1 MSSIRKRRRSGTPPT
16 QDSGDSRARYDGA
29 PAAGDA
35 SDPAGG
41 HHGDEQPPATPPVV
55 STIAGWKE
63 IESVTA
69 RRRAAAAKRSRT
81 PLQRR
86 LKPAGDPSAPRTP
99 RTRRQ
104 RILRA
109 VAAVFLIFVVI
120 PSMLLALA
128 YWSAEIPDP
137 AAVRSN
143 QIATVLAADGST
155 VLATVVPPQGN
166 RTPVPLS
173 DVPQPVRYAM
183 LSAEDRHFYT
193 NPGYDTSAYLRAAR
207 DNLFGHDDAGG
218 GSTITQQYVKNA
230 FLTSDRTLSRK
241 MRELIISAKM
251 ARQWNKD
258 DILAAYFNTIYYGRG
273 AYGIAAA
280 ARAYFNKPVPEL
292 TLAEGAVLAA
302 VVRTPALLDPE
313 THPNQLKARWAYVLD
328 GMVEMNWLPPGTR
341 DTLVFPP
348 IAPIAPPAD
357 DGTQG
362 PAGLIRTEVLHE
374 LREAGISDQ
383 EVDTGALRIVTT
395 IDARAQQSALDAV
408 HASLGGQSADLRSA
422 VVSIDP
428 HTGAVRAYYGGEDGV
443 GFDFAQAPLQT
454 GSAFKTFAVIAALQQ
469 GMPLSYQLDSS
480 PVTVN
485 DTKVTNAEGDSCGV
499 CSMAE
504 AFKRSLNTSFYRLTE
519 AVGPKAVADAAHQAG
534 IPEQIPGVPGRTLT
548 EPDGMPTPSIVL
560 GSYSVRPIDMA
571 SAYATIAAD
580 GIYHKPYFVQQVVA
594 GDGRVLLDR
603 GTEGAKGVLPPGQQ
617 RLPRTIADTT
627 IQAMLPIA
635 GYSNGHTLAGG
646 RAVAAKT
653 GTTQLGDTGANKDA
667 WMIGFTPSLSTAV
680 WIGTAQSEAIR
691 AHGAAIWGSTVPAD
705 IWKHTMDGALRGTPV
720 EEFPAPSEPS
730 IASGPFWSIA
740 PTTPSVPTAPTA
752 ALPSTSSAPGQGPFD
767 VLAPPSSPPP
777 VISFP
782 PAPETAPAPEPQPEP
797 FPGEIF
803 PGLHVPGLR

>member
-1 MSSIRKRRRSGTPPT
+1 MSSNRKRRRPGP
-16 QDSGDSRARYDGA
+16 QDREDSRARSEGSRLSEGA
-29 PAAGDA
+29 SGDA
-35 SDPAGG
+35 IPAG
-41 HHGDEQPPATPPVV
+41 EQPPPAEPPVV

-69 RRRAAAAKRSRT
+69 RRRAAAARRART

-86 LKPAGDPSAPRTP
+86 LRPSPRDPSAPRP
-99 RTRRQ
+99 KRTRNQ

-109 VAAVFLIFVVI
+109 VAAVFLLFVVI
-120 PSMLLALA
+120 PSLLLALA

-137 AAVRSN
+137 SAVRSN
-143 QIATVLAADGST
+143 QIATVLTADGST
-155 VLATVVPPQGN
+155 VLATVVPPKGN

-280 ARAYFNKPVPEL
+280 ARAYFGKSVPEL

-313 THPNQLKARWAYVLD
+313 THLNQLKARWAYVLD
-328 GMVEMNWLPPGTR
+328 GMVEMNWLAPGNR
-341 DTLVFPP
+341 DALVFPP

-357 DGTQG
+357 DGAQG
-362 PAGLIRTEVLHE
+362 PAGLIRTAV
-374 LREAGISDQ
+374 LRELKDAGISDQ

-395 IDARAQQSALDAV
+395 IDARAQQAALDAV
-408 HASLGGQSADLRSA
+408 HNSLDGQSADLRSA

-519 AVGPKAVADAAHQAG
+519 AVGPKAVADAAHMAG

-635 GYSNGHTLAGG
+635 GYSNGHVLAGG
-646 RAVAAKT
+646 RPVAAKT

-720 EEFPAPSEPS
+720 EEFPAPPEPS

-740 PTTPSVPTAPTA
+740 PATPSAPA
-752 ALPSTSSAPGQGPFD
+752 VSGAPAPSSSSAPGQGPFD

-782 PAPETAPAPEPQPEP
+782 PAPEPAPAPEPQPEP

>member
-1 MSSIRKRRRSGTPPT
+1 MSSIRRGPGRGE
-16 QDSGDSRARYDGA
+16 SRGQGEGESRPGI
-29 PAAGDA
+29 
-35 SDPAGG
+35 
-41 HHGDEQPPATPPVV
+41 ATV
-55 STIAGWKE
+55 AGWAE

-69 RRRAAAAKRSRT
+69 ARKAAAAKRRHPRT
-81 PLQRR
+81 RLQRR
-86 LKPAGDPSAPRTP
+86 SKPAADPSAPRP
-99 RTRRQ
+99 RRTRAQ
-104 RILRA
+104 RILR
-109 VAAVFLIFVVI
+109 VALALALIFVII
-120 PSMLLALA
+120 PSLLLALA

-137 AAVRSN
+137 AAVRTN
-143 QIATVLAADGST
+143 QIATVFASDGAT
-155 VLATVVPPQGN
+155 VLAKVVPPEGN

-173 DVPQPVRYAM
+173 DVPQPVRYAV
-183 LSAEDRHFYT
+183 LSAEDRHFYS
-193 NPGYDTSAYLRAAR
+193 NPGYDTGAYLRAAR

-230 FLTSDRTLSRK
+230 FLSSERTLSRK

-258 DILAAYFNTIYYGRG
+258 DILAAYLNTIYYGRG

-280 ARAYFNKPVPEL
+280 ARAYFNKLVPEL

-313 THPNQLKARWAYVLD
+313 THSNQLKQRWAYVLD
-328 GMVEMNWLPPGTR
+328 GMVEMGWLAPGNR
-341 DTLVFPP
+341 DATVFPP
-348 IAPIAPPAD
+348 IVPIAAMVD
-357 DGTQG
+357 DGAQG
-362 PAGLIRTEVLHE
+362 PTGLIRSQVLQE
-374 LREAGISDQ
+374 LREAGIGDQ
-383 EVDTGALRIVTT
+383 EVETGALRIVTT
-395 IDARAQQSALDAV
+395 VDARAQQAALDAV
-408 HASLGGQSADLRSA
+408 HNTLGGQPPDLRSA

-428 HTGAVRAYYGGEDGV
+428 RSGAVRAYYGGEDGV

-469 GMPLSYQLDSS
+469 GMPLSYQLDSA

-499 CSMAE
+499 CSLAE

-519 AVGPKAVADAAHQAG
+519 AVGPKAVADAAHEAG
-534 IPEQIPGVPGRTLT
+534 IPEQIPGVTGRTLT
-548 EPDGMPTPSIVL
+548 EPDGIPTPSIVL

-580 GIYHKPYFVQQVVA
+580 GIYHRPYFVQQVIT

-603 GTEGAKGVLPPGQQ
+603 GAQGAKGALPPGEQH
-617 RLPRTIADTT
+617 LPRTIADTT

-646 RAVAAKT
+646 RPVAAKT

-691 AHGAAIWGSTVPAD
+691 TAHGAAIWGSTLPSD
-705 IWKHTMDGALRGTPV
+705 IWKQTMDGALHGTPV
-720 EEFPAPSEPS
+720 EEFAAPSEPS
-730 IASGPFWSIA
+730 IAPGPFWSVPPA
-740 PTTPSVPTAPTA
+740 SPTTGPSVAAGPSVSGAPA
-752 ALPSTSSAPGQGPFD
+752 APGQGPFD
-767 VLAPPSSPPP
+767 VLAPPSAPPP
-777 VISFP
+777 QIIIP
-782 PAPETAPAPEPQPEP
+782 PAPQPAPAPEPQPEP
-797 FPGEIF
+797 MPSEIF
-803 PGLHVPGLR
+803 PGIHAPGLR